1 MELTTSTSSPSLDS
15 FYEKKFY
22 FSYSSLCKLLDS
34 PEIFHK
40 EYILGDKEELN
51 ASYLTEGKIIHA
63 LLLEPDKFDDMF
75 IVMYGKMP
83 SDNLVTVLER
93 VYEHH
98 VELQKMGDTRTHI
111 SEFGDAI
118 LDVLRDINLY
128 QSLKTDQQRIEK
140 VTLVP
145 DALTYWSFLKQK
157 QGKTIVDAPTLEK
170 CKEIVSK
177 LQADPVIID
186 LLKLNHKDD
195 WWKAEEVFNERMLQI
210 DLKKFPFGIKGMLD
224 SVVVDPGAG
233 VIRITDLKTSSKTLK
248 DFTDSV
254 KTYRYSIQAAMYN
267 LLVMNQYADL
277 VKQGYRVEFRF
288 LVIDKNRQYYPF
300 LVSQE
305 TMKEWT
311 KELQQIFT
319 QAEYHY
325 VNKDYTLPYEFVKGD
340 YVL

>member
-1 MELTTSTSSPSLDS
+1 MELTTFSSSPSLDS

-34 PEIFHK
+34 PEIFQK
-40 EYILGDKEELN
+40 EYILGEKEELS
-51 ASYLTEGKIIHA
+51 AAYLTEGKVIHA

-75 IVMYGKMP
+75 IVMYGKLP
-83 SDNLVTVLER
+83 SDNVVTVLEQI
-93 VYEHH
+93 YNHH
-98 VELQKMGDTRTHI
+98 IELKQSGDPRTEI
-111 SEFGDAI
+111 EEFGDAI

-140 VTLVP
+140 ITANA
-145 DALTYWSFLKQK
+145 DAKMYWAFLKRK
-157 QGKTIVDAPTLEK
+157 EGKTIIDAPTLEK
-170 CKEIVSK
+170 CEAVVSK
-177 LQADPVIID
+177 MKTDPLVID

-210 DLKKFPFGIKGMLD
+210 DLKKYSFGIKGMLD
-224 SVVVDPGAG
+224 SIVVDAGAG
-233 VIRITDLKTSSKTLK
+233 VIRITDIKTSSKTIK
-248 DFTDSV
+248 EFTDSV

-267 LLVMNQYADL
+267 LLVLNHYADL

-311 KELQQIFT
+311 KELQTIFT

-325 VNKDYTLPYEFVKGD
+325 KNKDYTLPYEFVNGTV
-340 YVL
+340 VL

>member
-1 MELTTSTSSPSLDS
+1 MELTTLSGGPLLES

-34 PEIFHK
+34 PEIFYK
-40 EYILGDKEELN
+40 EYILGEKEELM
-51 ASYLTEGKIIHA
+51 ASYLIEGKVIHA
-63 LLLEPDKFDDMF
+63 LLLEPEKFDDMF
-75 IVMYGKMP
+75 IVMHGKMP
-83 SDNLVTVLER
+83 SDNIVTVLER
-93 VYEHH
+93 VYQHH
-98 VELQKMGDTRTHI
+98 VELQKMGDLRTKI

-157 QGKTIVDAPTLEK
+157 QGKTIIDAPTLEK
-170 CKEIVSK
+170 CQSIISK
-177 LQADPVIID
+177 MQKDPVIID

-195 WWKAEEVFNERMLQI
+195 WWKAEEVYNEYMLQI

-224 SVVVDPGAG
+224 SVVIDAGSG
-233 VIRITDLKTSSKTLK
+233 VIRITDLKTSSKNLK
-248 DFTDSV
+248 EFADSV
-254 KTYRYSIQAAMYN
+254 KTYRYSVQAAMYN

-277 VKQGYRVEFRF
+277 IKQGYRVEFRF

-311 KELQQIFT
+311 KELQLIFT

-325 VNKDYTLPYEFVKGD
+325 SNKDYTLPYEFVTGD
-340 YVL
+340 VVL